1 MTVNDVPVG
10 QDGVESPPDE
20 SLEWL
25 TDDGW
30 WTLVPVD
37 VSGDDRLTRWIS
49 IERDDLRDLEQWR

>member
-1 MTVNDVPVG
+1 MTVNDVSVG
-10 QDGVESPPDE
+10 QDGVESPAEE

-37 VSGDDRLTRWIS
+37 VSEDDRMTRWIS
-49 IERDDLRDLEQWR
+49 IERDGLCDLEQWR